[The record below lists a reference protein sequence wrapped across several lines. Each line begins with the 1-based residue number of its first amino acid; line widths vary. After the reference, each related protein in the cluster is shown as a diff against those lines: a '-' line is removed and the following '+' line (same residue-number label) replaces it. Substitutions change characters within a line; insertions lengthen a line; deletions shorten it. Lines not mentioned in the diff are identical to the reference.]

1 MRKPKTANPLE
12 VPSQRPLA
20 HKTANPL
27 EVPSQRPLAQ
37 KTATLQLWD
46 SINSFSR
53 RRALFKKGDSIL
65 VAVSGGPDS
74 VVLLDFLAKQARSN
88 GLRLCVAHLNHLLR
102 GKAANTDE
110 NFVKTLGKTYGL
122 ETITARIDVHSLAK
136 KLKMSVEHAARRA
149 RYGFLLKTALK
160 QNCPLVATAHHSDDH
175 AETVML
181 NLMRGTEPKGLLGIP
196 TKRPLGAKGRRR
208 VFVIRPMLAVSR
220 KEIMEY
226 ARLNRL
232 PFRKDKTNEDEKYT
246 RNWLRK
252 TLLPL
257 IERRHPRFRT
267 RLLELSE
274 KLTHRLLP

>member
-1 MRKPKTANPLE
+1 MHQA
-12 VPSQRPLA
+12 
-20 HKTANPL
+20 
-27 EVPSQRPLAQ
+27 
-37 KTATLQLWD
+37 KTATLRLWD
-46 SINSFSR
+46 RINSHSR
-53 RRALFKKGDSIL
+53 RRGLFKKGDSIL
-65 VAVSGGPDS
+65 LAVSGGPDS
-74 VVLLDFLAKQARSN
+74 VVLLDFFAKQARSR
-88 GLRLCVAHLNHLLR
+88 GIRLCVAHLNHCLR
-102 GKAANTDE
+102 GRAADADE
-110 NFVKTLGKTYGL
+110 NFVRKLALSYGL
-122 ETITARIDVHSLAK
+122 ETVTAAIDVPGLAK
-136 KLKMSVEHAARRA
+136 KMKMSVEHAARRA

-160 QNCPLVATAHHSDDH
+160 KKCSLVATAHHSDDH

-196 TKRPLGAKGRRR
+196 VKRKLGAKGRKSI
-208 VFVIRPMLAVSR
+208 FVIRPMLAVSR

-257 IERRHPRFRT
+257 IERKQPRFRP

-274 KLTHRLLP
+274 KLSKLI